1 MSTPARELGR
11 VQRWMQ
17 AVVTHPAGVD
27 AGLHTATARGLL
39 PEAVERLENAV
50 LPSRA
55 LGAAER
61 LGIYAYMYYARLV
74 EVMEEEYPATR
85 KILGDDRFARACRRY
100 IDRHPSTGRTLQ
112 RMSAGFPAFLSRH
125 LRGDARRLVACDV
138 ARIERA
144 MEDVFDAPMAE
155 PLTHEQVSSVGPD
168 QWATARLVFNP
179 ALRLLTLRTPA
190 NEVMNAIRSGKRL
203 RKPEPRVSHVLV
215 HRHRYR
221 IYRNGLDPTQFALL
235 SALQGGRPLAASVAV
250 ALRHCRGEP
259 VRLRA
264 KLGRWFRDWTAA
276 GLFVGLS
283 SEPIK
288 ADSGDGAGALGPGT
302 FTRRS

>member
-27 AGLHTATARGLL
+27 AGLRSAPARRWI
-39 PEAVERLENAV
+39 PEAADNLEAVV
-50 LPSRA
+50 LPSRS

-61 LGIYAYMYYARLV
+61 LGIYAWMYYARLV
-74 EVMEEEYPATR
+74 EVLEEEYPTTR
-85 KILGDDRFARACRRY
+85 KILGDEVFDRACRRY

-112 RMSAGFPAFLSRH
+112 CMSADFPAFLSRH

-155 PLTHEQVSSVGPD
+155 PLTHEQVSAVGPD
-168 QWATARLVFNP
+168 QWATARLVLSP

-190 NEVMNAIRSGKRL
+190 NDVMNAIRRGQRW
-203 RKPEPRVSHVLV
+203 RNPAPRAAHVLV

-221 IYRNGLDPTQFALL
+221 IHRNKLDPAPFVLL
-235 SALQGGRPLAASVAV
+235 SALGDGRPLGAAV
-250 ALRHCRGEP
+250 ALALRRCPGDAT
-259 VRLRA
+259 RLGR
-264 KLGRWFRDWTAA
+264 KLGGWFRDWTAA
-276 GLFVGLS
+276 GLFVGY
-283 SEPIK
+283 EP
-288 ADSGDGAGALGPGT
+288 ASGHPA
-302 FTRRS
+302 

>member
-1 MSTPARELGR
+1 MSTSARELER

-27 AGLHTATARGLL
+27 AGLRTATARRLM

-85 KILGDDRFARACRRY
+85 TILGHDGFARACRRY

-203 RKPEPRVSHVLV
+203 RKPEPRVSHVLG

-235 SALQGGRPLAASVAV
+235 SALRGGRPLAASVAV

>member
-27 AGLHTATARGLL
+27 AGLRSAPARRWI
-39 PEAVERLENAV
+39 PEAADNLEAVV
-50 LPSRA
+50 LPSRS

-61 LGIYAYMYYARLV
+61 LGIYAWMYYARLV
-74 EVMEEEYPATR
+74 EVLEEEYPTTR
-85 KILGDDRFARACRRY
+85 KILGDEVFDRACRRY

-112 RMSAGFPAFLSRH
+112 CMSADFPAFLSRH

-155 PLTHEQVSSVGPD
+155 PLTHEQVSAVGPD
-168 QWATARLVFNP
+168 QWATARLVLNP
-179 ALRLLTLRTPA
+179 ALQLLTLRTPA
-190 NEVMNAIRSGKRL
+190 NEVMNAIRRGKRW
-203 RKPEPRVSHVLV
+203 RIPAPQVSHVLV

-221 IYRNGLDPTQFALL
+221 IHRNELDPAPFVLL
-235 SALQGGRPLAASVAV
+235 SALGDGRPLGAAVTL
-250 ALRHCRGEP
+250 ALRRFQADTARVG
-259 VRLRA
+259 
-264 KLGRWFRDWTAA
+264 KTLGRWFRDWTAA
-276 GLFVGLS
+276 GLFVGL
-283 SEPIK
+283 ETVP
-288 ADSGDGAGALGPGT
+288 AQSG
-302 FTRRS
+302 

>member
-27 AGLHTATARGLL
+27 AGLRSAPARRWI
-39 PEAVERLENAV
+39 PEAADNLEAVV
-50 LPSRA
+50 LPSRS

-85 KILGDDRFARACRRY
+85 TILGHDGFARACRRY

-155 PLTHEQVSSVGPD
+155 PLTHEQVSAVGPD
-168 QWATARLVFNP
+168 QWATARLVLNP
-179 ALRLLTLRTPA
+179 ALQLLTLRTPA
-190 NEVMNAIRSGKRL
+190 NDVMNAIRRGQRW
-203 RKPEPRVSHVLV
+203 RNPAPRAAHVLV

-221 IYRNGLDPTQFALL
+221 IHRNKLDPAPFVLL
-235 SALQGGRPLAASVAV
+235 SALGDGRPLGAAV
-250 ALRHCRGEP
+250 ALALRRCPGDAT
-259 VRLRA
+259 RLGR
-264 KLGRWFRDWTAA
+264 KLGGWFRDWTAA
-276 GLFVGLS
+276 GLFVGYD
-283 SEPIK
+283 P
-288 ADSGDGAGALGPGT
+288 ASGHPA
-302 FTRRS
+302 

>member
-27 AGLHTATARGLL
+27 AGLRSAPARRWI
-39 PEAVERLENAV
+39 PEAAENLEAVV
-50 LPSRA
+50 LPSRS

-61 LGIYAYMYYARLV
+61 LGIYAWMYYARLV
-74 EVMEEEYPATR
+74 EVLEEEYPTTR
-85 KILGDDRFARACRRY
+85 KILGDEIFDRACRRY

-112 RMSAGFPAFLSRH
+112 CMSADFPAFLSRH

-155 PLTHEQVSSVGPD
+155 PLTHEQVSAVGPD
-168 QWATARLVFNP
+168 QWATARLVLNP

-190 NEVMNAIRSGKRL
+190 NDVMNALRSRKRL
-203 RKPEPRVSHVLV
+203 RKLEPRVSHVLV

-235 SALQGGRPLAASVAV
+235 STLQGGRPLAASVAV

-283 SEPIK
+283 SEPIE
-288 ADSGDGAGALGPGT
+288 ADSGDGAGALGPALKL
-302 FTRRS
+302 S

>member
-1 MSTPARELGR
+1 MSTSSHDLER

-17 AVVTHPAGVD
+17 SVVTHPAGVD
-27 AGLHTATARGLL
+27 AGLHTATARGLI
-39 PEAVERLENAV
+39 PEAVQKLENVV
-50 LPSRA
+50 LPSRS

-74 EVMEEEYPATR
+74 EVMEEEYPAAR
-85 KILGDDRFARACRRY
+85 KLLGDDIFARACRRY
-100 IDRHPSTGRTLQ
+100 IDRHPSTERTLQ

-283 SEPIK
+283 SEPIE
-288 ADSGDGAGALGPGT
+288 ADSGDGAGALGPALKL
-302 FTRRS
+302 S